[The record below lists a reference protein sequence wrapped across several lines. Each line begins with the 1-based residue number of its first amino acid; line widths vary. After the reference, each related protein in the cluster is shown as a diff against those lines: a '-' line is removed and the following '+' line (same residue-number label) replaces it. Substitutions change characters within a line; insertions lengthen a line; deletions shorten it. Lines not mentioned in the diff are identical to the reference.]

1 MAPPV
6 YGDLGK
12 SAKDVF
18 GKGFHFGEVKLD
30 VKTKAANGLEISAG
44 GTSKLETGV
53 VAGNIET
60 KYKCK
65 EYGVTITDK
74 WTTDNKLNTTIDVE
88 DQILKGLKLTF
99 DSTFAPQTGE
109 KCGKIKSVYKHDLV
123 SVNADM
129 DLNLAGP
136 TVNAS
141 AVVGCCDGWLAG
153 YSLGYSTQQ
162 GKLTKSSFGCGYAAG
177 NTAIHASVADGKLF
191 NASIYNR
198 TSPRLETGVELGWTT
213 GKNETTFGI
222 GAKYGLDGNASVRAK
237 VDLNSQV
244 GLSYQQ
250 KLRKGVTVTF
260 STLVDG
266 KSLNQP
272 GGHKLGIALDL
283 EA

>member
-6 YGDLGK
+6 FGDLGK

-30 VKTKAANGLEISAG
+30 VKTKAANGLEISCG

-65 EYGVTITDK
+65 DYGVTITDK
-74 WTTDNKLNTTIDVE
+74 WTTDNKLNATIDVE

-129 DLNLAGP
+129 DMNMAGP

-141 AVVGCCDGWLAG
+141 AVVGQAGWLAG

-162 GKLTKSSFGCGYAAG
+162 GKVSKSTFGLGYAAG
-177 NTAIHASVADGKLF
+177 DTTIHTCVADGKLF

-198 TSPRLETGVELGWTT
+198 TSARLETGVELGWTT

-222 GAKYGLDGNASVRAK
+222 GAKYALEGDASVRAK

-244 GLSYQQ
+244 GLGYQQ
-250 KLRKGVTVTF
+250 KLREGVTVTF

-272 GGHKLGIALDL
+272 GGHKLGVALEL